1 VGVAESPLWGRNL
14 GGGPGRLLSVRS
26 SSPAES
32 AAQPGPG
39 QDLDRHLPALR
50 SALLQQRR
58 FRIAQLADLRKASQ
72 DDAAREHDDAAQE
85 EVRATLRRG
94 ARIALAGI
102 EAALARMDRGG
113 YGACVEC
120 AAPIPVE
127 RLEILPAVDLC
138 MTCQSPAS

>member
-1 VGVAESPLWGRNL
+1 VGVAESPLWGRNR
-14 GGGPGRLLSVRS
+14 GGGPGRLQSVRS

-32 AAQPGPG
+32 AAQPGPD
-39 QDLDRHLPALR
+39 QDLGRHLLALR

-58 FRIAQLADLRKASQ
+58 FRIEQLADLGKASP
-72 DDAAREHDDAAQE
+72 DDAAQE
-85 EVRATLRRG
+85 EVHATLRRG

-113 YGACVEC
+113 YGTCVEC

-127 RLEILPAVDLC
+127 RLEILPAVARC

>member
-1 VGVAESPLWGRNL
+1 MRVTESPLWARNP
-14 GGGPGRLLSVRS
+14 GGGSGRLQSVRS

-39 QDLDRHLPALR
+39 QDLDRHRPALR

-58 FRIAQLADLRKASQ
+58 FRIEQLADLRTASP
-72 DDAAREHDDAAQE
+72 DDPAQE
-85 EVRATLRRG
+85 EVVETLRRG
-94 ARIALAGI
+94 ARIALRDI
-102 EAALARMDRGG
+102 EAALARIDRGT
-113 YGACVEC
+113 YGTCVQC

-138 MTCQSPAS
+138 MTCQARTP